1 MKHGMV
7 RRVDRYSG
15 LIKKVSAL
23 QVNGTRDEADKLAS
37 KAREALRSSG
47 PLLSASERNFFEKF
61 TNDPYGKLPKKRR
74 EEKRPEPTPVR
85 PEQRHATPKPS
96 APRTAPRSK
105 RVNRSNQSKSTPHK
119 TKKPQK
125 TSDQLLNELL
135 RDVDEAIQSS
145 ERDVRR
151 AVLRRVSLFLYHLPA
166 AQPDTPGVKKLR
178 SFRDRPFRGLPDD
191 PALIEE
197 RRAQADRALEQK
209 RQAQAERTQSPPA
222 GDTAPRAPTPAL
234 LASRGPSDGLT
245 YRTPV
250 FRRARR
256 EERVKPKDADEFITY
271 RTFLSF
277 PASAGIEVLEVMNKW
292 LEEKRTD
299 LTFGK
304 SATHR
309 SEDRFADT
317 LTTESSGSTFHR
329 LRMVEKQPNLNFH
342 TDVVFGFEP
351 DEAWLWVKIWSDGDK
366 PAQAPRFV
374 RQLLEA
380 PGPLSDSPLKFRII
394 EDAAAADR
402 LYEYLVDPNRQ
413 LPAFVAGTDSAPD
426 DSGIEEEF
434 RTRAEKWA
442 RKTLGLAQFV
452 VLAPEATDRLE
463 ERLGESF
470 APRRWTIRTYEPA
483 LNLGDSNDARRHRFF
498 GTERLSQLEPEAVA
512 RRLSTIARSIGNRR
526 GAPRQV
532 RAAQS
537 AFTEAE
543 NLRLLQ
549 GLTQGNEETRQKFAR
564 LESAHS
570 EDEEFGFTQDE
581 LRHLTVLK
589 ELLEVELFSED
600 VVESLAHRYV
610 EANEEAIAEIEVRLH
625 ENTKRAANLEAER
638 NVAHDD
644 LRDSVLHIA
653 QVEQDAQH
661 LRKQVQWLQ
670 TQLAD
675 AGEGEAAYSE
685 LYSSITRDEAPGN
698 FGELLE
704 MMSELETLGVYFTGD
719 HDLTADLDEID
730 TQGQAVQ
737 AAWMSLLTLAD
748 YLRAKKEGD
757 FQGDMRTYLETR
769 PSVEYTTVSP
779 KRHAAGESKTTMSQY
794 GDERL
799 LPVPRTVSESGY
811 AHMQAHF
818 RLHPI
823 GIKSPRLH
831 YLDCSSEGKIYVG
844 YIGPHLRTS
853 GTN

>member
-23 QVNGTRDEADKLAS
+23 QVNGTRDEADQLAS
-37 KAREALRSSG
+37 MAREALRSSG
-47 PLLSASERNFFEKF
+47 PLLSSSERNFFEKF

-74 EEKRPEPTPVR
+74 EEQRPEPTALR
-85 PEQRHATPKPS
+85 PEQRDATSKPTV
-96 APRTAPRSK
+96 PRPGPRAK
-105 RVNRSNQSKSTPHK
+105 DVRRSTPSKSTSGK
-119 TKKPQK
+119 TKKPPK
-125 TSDQLLNELL
+125 TTDRLLNELL
-135 RDVDEAIQSS
+135 RDVDEAMQSS

-209 RQAQAERTQSPPA
+209 RHAQSERSQLPPA
-222 GDTAPRAPTPAL
+222 GSTTPETPTPAL
-234 LASRGPSDGLT
+234 LASRGPRDGLT
-245 YRTPV
+245 YRTPL

-256 EERVKPKDADEFITY
+256 EERVKPKNADEFITY

-277 PASAGIEVLEVMNKW
+277 PSSTGIEVLEVMDKW
-292 LEEKRTD
+292 LEKKGTG

-304 SATHR
+304 SATYR
-309 SEDRFADT
+309 AEDRFAEI
-317 LTTESSGSTFHR
+317 LTTESSGRTFHR
-329 LRMVEKQPNLNFH
+329 LGMVEKQPSLNFH
-342 TDVVFGFEP
+342 TEVVIGQDA
-351 DEAWLWVKIWSDGDK
+351 DEAWLWVNIWSDGDK
-366 PAQAPRFV
+366 PAEAPRFI

-394 EDAAAADR
+394 EDAAEADR
-402 LYEYLVDPNRQ
+402 LYDYLVNPDRE
-413 LPAFVAGTDSAPD
+413 LPAFVAGTDIGPD
-426 DSGIEEEF
+426 GSGLEEEF
-434 RTRAEKWA
+434 RARAEKWA

-452 VLAPEATDRLE
+452 VLAPEVTDRLE

-483 LNLGDSNDARRHRFF
+483 LNLADSNDARRHRFF

-512 RRLSTIARSIGNRR
+512 RRLSTIARGIGNRR

-570 EDEEFGFTQDE
+570 EDDEFGFNQNE

-589 ELLEVELFSED
+589 ELLDVDLFSED
-600 VVESLAHRYV
+600 IVESLAHRYV
-610 EANEEAIAEIEVRLH
+610 EANEEAVAQIETRLRKH
-625 ENTKRAANLEAER
+625 TEQAASLEVER
-638 NVAHDD
+638 DVALED
-644 LRDSVLHIA
+644 LQESVLHIA
-653 QVEQDAQH
+653 QVEQDMQH

-670 TQLAD
+670 AELGK
-675 AGEGEAAYSE
+675 AGKDEAAYSE
-685 LYSSITRDEAPGN
+685 LYSSVTRDEAPDN

-704 MMSELETLGVYFTGD
+704 VMSEFETLGVYFTGD
-719 HDLTADLDEID
+719 PNITADLDEID

-748 YLRAKKEGD
+748 YLRARRDGD
-757 FQGDMRTYLETR
+757 FQGDMRAYLEDP
-769 PSVEYTTVSP
+769 PSVEYTTVPP
-779 KRHAAGESKTTMSQY
+779 KRHATGESKTTMSQY

-799 LPVPRTVSESGY
+799 LPVPKAVSESGY
-811 AHMQAHF
+811 AHMEAHF

-831 YLDCSSEGKIYVG
+831 YLNCSSEGKIYVG

>member
-23 QVNGTRDEADKLAS
+23 QDNGTRDEADQLAS
-37 KAREALRSSG
+37 MAREVLRSSG
-47 PLLSASERNFFEKF
+47 PLLSSSERNFFEKF

-74 EEKRPEPTPVR
+74 EEQRPEPTALR
-85 PEQRHATPKPS
+85 PEQRHATSKPT
-96 APRTAPRSK
+96 AHRPGPRAKDVRRS
-105 RVNRSNQSKSTPHK
+105 RPSKSTSGK
-119 TKKPQK
+119 TKKPPK
-125 TSDQLLNELL
+125 TTDQLLNELL
-135 RDVDEAIQSS
+135 RDVDEAMQSS
-145 ERDVRR
+145 ERGVRR

-166 AQPDTPGVKKLR
+166 ARPDTPGVKKLR

-197 RRAQADRALEQK
+197 RRAQADRAVQK
-209 RQAQAERTQSPPA
+209 QREVQAERLRLPPA
-222 GDTAPRAPTPAL
+222 RFNAPKAPTPAL
-234 LASRGPSDGLT
+234 LASRGRSDGLT
-245 YRTPV
+245 YRTPI
-250 FRRARR
+250 FRRTRR
-256 EERVKPKDADEFITY
+256 DERVKQRNADEFITY
-271 RTFLSF
+271 RSFLSF
-277 PASAGIEVLEVMNKW
+277 PASIGGDVLEVLNNW
-292 LEEKRTD
+292 LAEKGTG

-304 SATHR
+304 SATGG
-309 SEDRFADT
+309 SENRFADT
-317 LTTESSGSTFHR
+317 LTTESNGCTFHR
-329 LRMVEKQPNLNFH
+329 LRMVEKQSNLNFH
-342 TDVVFGFEP
+342 TEVVFGFEP
-351 DEAWLWVKIWSDGDK
+351 DEAWLWVNIWSDGDK
-366 PAQAPRFV
+366 PAQAPRFM
-374 RQLLEA
+374 RQLLDA

-394 EDAAAADR
+394 EDAAEADR

-426 DSGIEEEF
+426 DSGLEEEF
-434 RTRAEKWA
+434 RARAEEWA
-442 RKTLGLAQFV
+442 RKTMGLAQFV

-470 APRRWTIRTYEPA
+470 APRRWTIRTYEPV
-483 LNLGDSNDARRHRFF
+483 LDLGDLNDARRHRFF
-498 GTERLSQLEPEAVA
+498 GTERLSQLEPGAVA
-512 RRLSTIARSIGNRR
+512 RRLSTIARGIGNRR

-549 GLTQGNEETRQKFAR
+549 GLTQGHEETRQKLAR
-564 LESAHS
+564 LESAYS

-589 ELLEVELFSED
+589 ELLDVELFSED

-610 EANEEAIAEIEVRLH
+610 EANEEAIAEIEARLREH
-625 ENTKRAANLEAER
+625 TERVEELEVER
-638 NVAHDD
+638 EVARDD

-661 LRKQVQWLQ
+661 LRKQVKWLQ

-675 AGEGEAAYSE
+675 AGEGQVAYSE
-685 LYSSITRDEAPGN
+685 LERFVTRDEAPDN
-698 FGELLE
+698 FEELLE
-704 MMSELETLGVYFTGD
+704 MMSEFETRGVYFTGD
-719 HDLTADLDEID
+719 PDIAEDLDEID

-737 AAWMSLLTLAD
+737 AAWTSLLTLAD

-757 FQGDMRTYLETR
+757 FQGDMRTYLEAR

-794 GDERL
+794 GEERL
-799 LPVPRTVSESGY
+799 LPVPKTVSESGY
-811 AHMQAHF
+811 AYMEAHF

-823 GIKSPRLH
+823 GIKSPRIH

-844 YIGPHLRTS
+844 YIGPHLRTP